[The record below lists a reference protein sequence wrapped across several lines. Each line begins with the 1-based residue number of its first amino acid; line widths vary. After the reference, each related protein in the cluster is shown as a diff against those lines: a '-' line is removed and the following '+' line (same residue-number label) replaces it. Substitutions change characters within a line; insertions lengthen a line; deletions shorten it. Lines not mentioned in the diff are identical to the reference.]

1 MARRQLQIVG
11 TERTDIPPELVEAGE
26 KMLDLR
32 REKRRVGEKAK
43 EAKFAV
49 ILLMQSNKIPSAK
62 FTDPETKE
70 FVDLSI
76 DLEPKLRIKRSGEA
90 DTELGE
96 SDEAATP
103 PGENEVRDGLIAQA
117 ERAMAENGVV
127 ETPEGDVAVPD
138 TAAPKKPRKGAGK
151 KRGK

>member
-1 MARRQLQIVG
+1 MARRQLQIAG
-11 TERTDIPPELVEAGE
+11 TERSDIPPELAEAGE

-32 REKRRVGEKAK
+32 REKRRIGEKAK
-43 EAKFAV
+43 EARFSV
-49 ILLMQSNKIPSAK
+49 ILLMQSHKIPEARFK
-62 FTDPETKE
+62 DPETEE

-90 DTELGE
+90 DTDVGDAVEP
-96 SDEAATP
+96 ATP
-103 PGENEVRDGLIAQA
+103 PGNEVRDGLIAQA

-127 ETPEGDVAVPD
+127 ETPEGDVAVPE
-138 TAAPKKPRKGAGK
+138 TAAPKKKRTAK